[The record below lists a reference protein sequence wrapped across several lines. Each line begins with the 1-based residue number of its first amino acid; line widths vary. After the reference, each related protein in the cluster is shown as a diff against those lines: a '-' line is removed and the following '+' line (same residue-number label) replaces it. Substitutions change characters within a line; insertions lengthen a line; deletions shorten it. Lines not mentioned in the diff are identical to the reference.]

1 MTDRSAAPRKVG
13 RFGPFFQLEQVD
25 PGPSGW
31 LPVTALWTDTEL
43 RFRRV
48 KATAAALAGSAGPQK
63 IEPRVAASITQLG
76 LCARLVAPAL
86 GLIVDRRPL
95 PRPESFVFRDVP
107 GGLFP
112 LGVRTDT
119 VDRAEP
125 TPWPASV
132 LALVGPIGDA
142 VLGDGYRLSATIV
155 WGNVASAL
163 AGAAAMI
170 IQAEPASAEQVRG
183 LVDAA
188 LDSVPFRGTGHFEAD
203 GRFRR
208 RSCCLIYRLADGPG
222 LCGDCVLA
230 GRV

>member
-1 MTDRSAAPRKVG
+1 MTDRSADPREVG
-13 RFGPFFQLEQVD
+13 RFGPFFQLEQVG
-25 PGPSGW
+25 PGSSGW

-48 KATAAALAGSAGPQK
+48 RATAAALAGSAGPRV

-76 LCARLVAPAL
+76 LCARLLAPAL

-95 PRPESFVFRDVP
+95 PLPENFVFRDVP

-112 LGVRTDT
+112 LGVLTGTD
-119 VDRAEP
+119 DRAEP
-125 TPWPASV
+125 TPWPASMQ
-132 LALVGPIGDA
+132 ALVGPIGDA

-155 WGNVASAL
+155 RGNVASAL
-163 AGAAAMI
+163 AGAAATI
-170 IQAEPASAEQVRG
+170 IQAEPAAAERVRL

-188 LDSVPFRGTGHFEAD
+188 LDSAALRRTGHLEAD
-203 GRFRR
+203 GQFRR
-208 RSCCLIYRLADGPG
+208 RSCCLIYRLAEGPG

-230 GRV
+230 GGG